1 MSFSKGC
8 GCLLVAVGSVA
19 MLFAVVFAWALC
31 VADDDAGKKNKAE
44 WEVYNAWAKQLDTLE
59 DSVMVDSLM
68 ASHPQPIIRQGGFAS
83 AFGIVFGLG
92 VIVIAAFPLGI
103 GCILLVRHA
112 QKKRKETLEQEE
124 LLNRKIE

>member
-44 WEVYNAWAKQLDTLE
+44 WEVYNAWAKQLDTIE

-83 AFGIVFGLG
+83 AFGIVFGL
-92 VIVIAAFPLGI
+92 PLGI